1 MQSRVVL
8 ALALL
13 VPASAASLK
22 SSVTASAAAEAW
34 LKAHQAPSQDQLGE
48 LAQAN
53 PQAFAIVS
61 ALLNKH
67 KSTVTLA
74 AEDRGPDVFRRMM
87 TPRHLSSAPS
97 APSQPYPE
105 AAQPY
110 PNAELAEVQPPVV
123 DKEHYDAKKASDKDG
138 SMVDSIL
145 AMAASM
151 GGDRAKKIALLRK
164 KHKFVK
170 QQEEDPFAKD
180 KDLFAE
186 DAPAT
191 PAPIQAPVAAAP
203 VEEQAAAAPAK
214 KENSYLKGID
224 LSGDMPKVM
233 KPSKQEN
240 SYLKGIDSNG
250 ALAAAA
256 EAEAP
261 SSLSS
266 FSFDDSA
273 ATTPA
278 PKKVVAA
285 QPKKDNSFLK
295 WLGIVDKAPAP
306 TEAPVAAAKP
316 VVKQNS
322 YLAQFMS

>member
-13 VPASAASLK
+13 VPASAASFK
-22 SSVTASAAAEAW
+22 SSATASAAAEAW
-34 LKAHQAPSQDQLGE
+34 LKSHQAPSQDQLGE

-61 ALLNKH
+61 ALLNKKH
-67 KSTVTLA
+67 TVTLA
-74 AEDRGPDVFRRMM
+74 AEDRGPDVFRKMM
-87 TPRHLSSAPS
+87 TPRHLSVESAPS
-97 APSQPYPE
+97 VSQPYPE

-110 PNAELAEVQPPVV
+110 PNPEALAEVQPPVI
-123 DKEHYDAKKASDKDG
+123 DQAHYDPKPASDKDG
-138 SMVDSIL
+138 GMVDKIL
-145 AMAASM
+145 EMAASM
-151 GGDRAKKIALLRK
+151 GGDKAKKIALLRK

-170 QQEEDPFAKD
+170 QEAEDPFAKD
-180 KDLFAE
+180 RDLFAE

-191 PAPIQAPVAAAP
+191 PAPVQAPVAAAP
-203 VEEQAAAAPAK
+203 VEEQAAVAPAK

-224 LSGDMPKVM
+224 LSGDMPKVE
-233 KPSKQEN
+233 KPSRQEN

-256 EAEAP
+256 EAP

-266 FSFDDSA
+266 FSFDDAA

-278 PKKVVAA
+278 PKKAVAA
-285 QPKKDNSFLK
+285 QAAKKENSFLK
-295 WLGIVDKAPAP
+295 WLGIVGKAPAP
-306 TEAPVAAAKP
+306 TEAPVVAAKP